1 MSFRLKTIL
10 GIALIELI
18 LLSILVISGLHYLRT
33 SNEQQLLQRGQTTV
47 RLAATM
53 TSDAVIA
60 LDLATLDVL
69 VQQILKNPD
78 VVYMRVR
85 LEDGT
90 ILSEGG
96 HEAALNSDF
105 HPEHT
110 ISEVGD
116 NAILDVSHPIRIAN
130 RILGQVELGLDTSA
144 LALVMEDAR
153 KWMLTVAG
161 LEILLVALFGFAL
174 GTLLTRQLT
183 ALQESTHRVAN
194 GDFGHTLIVHGKDEL
209 ASTAASFNQ
218 MSRALA
224 EFAQN
229 LEQARQ
235 KAEAKRALAESVLA
249 DAVNSVGE
257 GIAIVDAN
265 GTLKHMNLAF
275 SALLSCNDKDAP
287 TSNSRFYCCGD
298 EKHIRKELDALLNS
312 GRTDESEAQWTIKQ
326 PDGRYILN
334 SRTPLLSGGWV
345 FVKTDV
351 TPIYKA
357 QERER
362 ELERELLQAH
372 KLEALGT
379 MAGGI
384 AHEINTPIHYIGD
397 NLRFFSRAAET
408 LLNIIA
414 VQNVLLA
421 KVDAANLFPE
431 EVKKCRECQD
441 DSDLEFL
448 SEEILDA
455 AEQSLDGVERVATI
469 VLAMKEFSHPTSKT
483 KTHVDLNRI
492 IERTKTVC
500 QNEWKHV
507 ADVALDLDPDLPQIM
522 ANEGELN
529 QVMLNLIVNAAQAI
543 AESKD
548 QNKDPG
554 KGTITVRTRTNNA
567 TIRVEVEDT
576 GPGVPAHL
584 CERIFEPFFT
594 TKAVGKG
601 TGQGLALCRD
611 MIVNKHMGRF
621 WLESPKIGGAV
632 FIFTLPLSG

>member
-1 MSFRLKTIL
+1 
-10 GIALIELI
+10 
-18 LLSILVISGLHYLRT
+18 
-33 SNEQQLLQRGQTTV
+33 
-47 RLAATM
+47 
-53 TSDAVIA
+53 
-60 LDLATLDVL
+60 
-69 VQQILKNPD
+69 
-78 VVYMRVR
+78 
-85 LEDGT
+85 
-90 ILSEGG
+90 
-96 HEAALNSDF
+96 
-105 HPEHT
+105 
-110 ISEVGD
+110 
-116 NAILDVSHPIRIAN
+116 VSHPIRIAN

-183 ALQESTHRVAN
+183 ALQESTHRVAG
-194 GDFGHTLIVHGKDEL
+194 GDFGYTLDVRGKDEL
-209 ASTAASFNQ
+209 ASTAVSFNQ

-224 EFAQN
+224 DFAQD

-235 KAEAKRALAESVLA
+235 KAEAKRALAESVLE
-249 DAVNSVGE
+249 DAVNSVAE
-257 GIAIVDAN
+257 GIAIVDAH
-265 GTLKHMNLAF
+265 GKLKHINLAF
-275 SALLSCNDKDAP
+275 SALLPCDHNNSP
-287 TSNSRFYCCGD
+287 PSNNKFHCCGD
-298 EKHIRKELDALLNS
+298 ETPILKELNTLLQS
-312 GRTDESEAQWTIKQ
+312 GQADEGEAQWTVKQ
-326 PDGRYILN
+326 PDGRCILN
-334 SRTPLLSGGWV
+334 SRSPLQSGGWV

-414 VQNVLLA
+414 VHNALLT

-431 EVKKCRECQD
+431 EVKTCRNCQD

-469 VLAMKEFSHPTSKT
+469 VLAMKEFSHPTCKAKT
-483 KTHVDLNRI
+483 QVDLNRI

-507 ADVALDLDPDLPQIM
+507 AEVVLNLDPDLPPIM

-543 AESKD
+543 AESKG

-601 TGQGLALCRD
+601 SGQGLALCRD

-621 WLESPKIGGAV
+621 WLKSPETGGAV
-632 FIFTLPLSG
+632 FIFTLPISG